1 MLDST
6 KNKIT
11 ILRELYPDAN
21 IKIYPKDNIDSDYNS
36 LVATVLVKGI
46 ELAQVEIPFNKNDY
60 GSVERYKELADNAI
74 LNCIDVLGIPET
86 IEGKE
91 FFKKS
96 IDALIKAAPSIK
108 TEIKETNTASK
119 INDKNETVETKEDV
133 NEEIKEEVDETNVD
147 VEESTSSD
155 EDSTELVEEENKPKR
170 GRPRKIT
177 RPNREEPQESIL
189 LRNVENVVVVNTDSQ
204 SYYDGFPRAVRNAFY
219 QKSTDPRNKGK
230 LMYEIYES
238 NPGYLN
244 YLTTANF
251 SEQKRQSL
259 LPDIEAAQ
267 TILNYFEMNS

>member
-46 ELAQVEIPFNKNDY
+46 ELAQVEIPFNKDDY

-86 IEGKE
+86 SEGKAS
-91 FFKKS
+91 FKKS
-96 IDALIKAAPSIK
+96 IDELIRVTPQATHTQDTESEEK
-108 TEIKETNTASK
+108 TSEQEYVR
-119 INDKNETVETKEDV
+119 NESFKTDDNNEEDV
-133 NEEIKEEVDETNVD
+133 DKKEASTDIEEGDT
-147 VEESTSSD
+147 
-155 EDSTELVEEENKPKR
+155 STESVNEENKPKR